1 MGAIQRAINQ
11 VAGLASIYAH
21 IFKQSP
27 ARQEKL
33 NGNKA
38 ESKPAKPETP
48 KTAPSSNLQ
57 DEMSKA
63 TAERTKAQQASAAAQ
78 RAQIKEAYKAVRSY
92 PVMGEPIA
100 AVAKQHPELAQQ
112 VLKHDTRLQDLVKK
126 TLPKE

>member
-21 IFKQSP
+21 IFNQSP

-33 NGNKA
+33 KGNKA
-38 ESKPAKPETP
+38 ESKPETP

-92 PVMGEPIA
+92 PVMGEPIS
-100 AVAKQHPELAQQ
+100 AVAKQYPELAQQ
-112 VLKHDTRLQDLVKK
+112 VLKNDTKLQDLVKK
-126 TLPKE
+126 TMAKE

>member
-11 VAGLASIYAH
+11 VAGMASIYAH
-21 IFKQSP
+21 LYNQSP
-27 ARQEKL
+27 ARQAKL
-33 NGNKA
+33 QANKEA
-38 ESKPAKPETP
+38 SNPAKTETP

-57 DEMSKA
+57 DEIGKA

-100 AVAKQHPELAQQ
+100 SVAKQHPELAQQ

-126 TLPKE
+126 TMAKE

>member
-11 VAGLASIYAH
+11 VAGMASIYAH
-21 IFKQSP
+21 LYNQSP
-27 ARQEKL
+27 SRQAKL
-33 NGNKA
+33 KANKEA
-38 ESKPAKPETP
+38 SKPAKPETS
-48 KTAPSSNLQ
+48 KTAPYSNLQ
-57 DEMSKA
+57 DEMGKV
-63 TAERTKAQQASAAAQ
+63 TAERTKAQQESAAAQ

-126 TLPKE
+126 TMAKE

>member
-11 VAGLASIYAH
+11 VAGMASIYAH
-21 IFKQSP
+21 LYNQSP

-33 NGNKA
+33 KANKA
-38 ESKPAKPETP
+38 ESKPETP

-78 RAQIKEAYKAVRSY
+78 RAQIKEAYKAVRTY
-92 PVMGEPIA
+92 NVGGLPIKDVDPA
-100 AVAKQHPELAQQ
+100 LQKA
-112 VLKHDTRLQDLVKK
+112 VLKSDVNLQNLVKK
-126 TLPKE
+126 AMELEKGVSK

>member
-11 VAGLASIYAH
+11 VAGMASIYAH
-21 IFKQSP
+21 LFNQSP
-27 ARQEKL
+27 SRQEKL
-33 NGNKA
+33 KA
-38 ESKPAKPETP
+38 QKAASKPETP

-78 RAQIKEAYKAVRSY
+78 RAQIKEAYQAVRSY
-92 PVMGEPIA
+92 HVMGEPIA

-126 TLPKE
+126 TMAKE

>member
-11 VAGLASIYAH
+11 VAGMASIYAH
-21 IFKQSP
+21 IYNQSP
-27 ARQEKL
+27 SRQAKL
-33 NGNKA
+33 KA
-38 ESKPAKPETP
+38 QETASKPAKPETP
-48 KTAPSSNLQ
+48 KTAPSSNIQ

-78 RAQIKEAYKAVRSY
+78 RAQIKEAYNAVRSY

-126 TLPKE
+126 TMAKE

>member
-21 IFKQSP
+21 IFNQSR

-33 NGNKA
+33 KSNKA
-38 ESKPAKPETP
+38 ESKPAKPEMP

-92 PVMGEPIA
+92 SVMGEPIA
-100 AVAKQHPELAQQ
+100 EVAKQHPELAQQ

-126 TLPKE
+126 TMAKE

>member
-11 VAGLASIYAH
+11 VAGMASIYAH
-21 IFKQSP
+21 LYNQSP
-27 ARQEKL
+27 SRQEKL
-33 NGNKA
+33 KANKEA
-38 ESKPAKPETP
+38 IKPAKPETP

-78 RAQIKEAYKAVRSY
+78 RAQIKEAYQAVRSY
-92 PVMGEPIA
+92 HVMGEPIA

-126 TLPKE
+126 TMAKE

>member
-11 VAGLASIYAH
+11 VAGMASIYAH
-21 IFKQSP
+21 LYNQSP
-27 ARQEKL
+27 SRQAKL
-33 NGNKA
+33 KANKEA
-38 ESKPAKPETP
+38 SKPAKPETY

-57 DEMSKA
+57 DEMGKA

-126 TLPKE
+126 TMAKE

>member
-11 VAGLASIYAH
+11 VAGMASIYAH
-21 IFKQSP
+21 LYNQSP

-33 NGNKA
+33 KGNKEA
-38 ESKPAKPETP
+38 SKPAKPETP
-48 KTAPSSNLQ
+48 KTASSNLQ
-57 DEMSKA
+57 DEMGKA

-78 RAQIKEAYKAVRSY
+78 RAQIKEAYQAVRSY

-112 VLKHDTRLQDLVKK
+112 VLKHDTRLQDMVKK
-126 TLPKE
+126 TMPKG

>member
-1 MGAIQRAINQ
+1 MGPIQRAINQ
-11 VAGLASIYAH
+11 VVGLASIYAH
-21 IFKQSP
+21 IANKSP
-27 ARQEKL
+27 SRQENL
-33 NGNKA
+33 NTNNA
-38 ESKPAKPETP
+38 PSNPAKPETP
-48 KTAPSSNLQ
+48 KTAPASNLQ

-100 AVAKQHPELAQQ
+100 AVAKQHPELATQ

-126 TLPKE
+126 TMAKE

>member
-11 VAGLASIYAH
+11 VAGMASIYAH
-21 IFKQSP
+21 LYNQSP

-33 NGNKA
+33 KGNKEA
-38 ESKPAKPETP
+38 SKPAKPETS
-48 KTAPSSNLQ
+48 KTSPSSNLQ
-57 DEMSKA
+57 DEMGKA

-78 RAQIKEAYKAVRSY
+78 RDQIKEAYEAVRSY
-92 PVMGEPIA
+92 PVMEEPIA

-126 TLPKE
+126 TMAKE

>member
-11 VAGLASIYAH
+11 VAGMASIYAH
-21 IFKQSP
+21 IYNQSP
-27 ARQEKL
+27 SRQAKL
-33 NGNKA
+33 KA
-38 ESKPAKPETP
+38 QKAASKPAKPETP
-48 KTAPSSNLQ
+48 KTAPSSNIQ

-78 RAQIKEAYKAVRSY
+78 RAQIKEAYNAVRSY

-126 TLPKE
+126 TMAKE

>member
-11 VAGLASIYAH
+11 VAGMASIYAH
-21 IFKQSP
+21 IFNQSS

-33 NGNKA
+33 KSNKA

-63 TAERTKAQQASAAAQ
+63 TAERTKAQKASAAAQ

-100 AVAKQHPELAQQ
+100 EVAKQHPELAQQ

-126 TLPKE
+126 TMAKE